1 MICRYGVIS
10 TVRRT
15 LLASLLLPTLAMA
28 GQPVLELQ
36 YGAFYSQMK
45 TFTKGEFGH
54 ARLGF
59 YLTDPQNGKR
69 CALDSARVSTQDK
82 DVKGEVTIDSELR
95 LPFDEDLNLDKAVV
109 AVTLKEPHETCDMT
123 VQVMADAP
131 AVPDMPLAELAKRQK
146 QMQQLLDKMAGMVG
160 KYFLPKMEGIRIA
173 LVEPQGTAYLVDGAR
188 QEPVTWQHG
197 QLLLSNAQLSAFAA
211 GTLRLQGEV
220 LRLTPWL
227 HKG

>member
-1 MICRYGVIS
+1 MTCRYGVIS

-45 TFTKGEFGH
+45 TFAKGEFGH

-95 LPFDEDLNLDKAVV
+95 LPFDDDLNLDKAVV
-109 AVTLKEPHETCDMT
+109 AVALKEPHATCDMT

-131 AVPDMPLAELAKRQK
+131 NGPELPLAELAARQQ
-146 QMQQLLDKMAGMVG
+146 QMQSLLDKMAGMVG
-160 KYFLPKMEGIRIA
+160 KHFLPKMEGVRIT
-173 LVEPQGTAYLVDGAR
+173 LVQQSGTAYLIDGAR
-188 QEPVTWQHG
+188 QEALPWQEG
-197 QLLLSNAQLSAFAA
+197 NLLLSNEQLAAFAA
-211 GTLRLQGEV
+211 GQLRLQGDV